1 MTMANKALPQFLLGA
16 GVVAAL
22 AAGFWLIGGPE
33 AARMENRDQNRM
45 SDLHSLQDHVTCLA
59 RTKGKVLP
67 QVLDETRD
75 CPAPRL
81 TGRLTDDPYRYARLS
96 ETAYEI
102 CADFELPDRL
112 RPSPRFDVETGCL
125 RGTYTAD

>member
-1 MTMANKALPQFLLGA
+1 MANKALPQFLLGA

-22 AAGFWLIGGPE
+22 AAGFRLIGGPE
-33 AARMENRDQNRM
+33 AARMENRDHKRI
-45 SDLHSLQDHVTCLA
+45 SDLHSLQAHVTCLA
-59 RTKGKVLP
+59 KTKGNILP

-81 TGRLTDDPYRYARLS
+81 TDRFTDAPYRYARLS

-102 CADFELPDRL
+102 CAEFELPDRL
-112 RPSPRFDVETGCL
+112 RHSRRFDAETGCL
-125 RGTYTAD
+125 HGTYTPD